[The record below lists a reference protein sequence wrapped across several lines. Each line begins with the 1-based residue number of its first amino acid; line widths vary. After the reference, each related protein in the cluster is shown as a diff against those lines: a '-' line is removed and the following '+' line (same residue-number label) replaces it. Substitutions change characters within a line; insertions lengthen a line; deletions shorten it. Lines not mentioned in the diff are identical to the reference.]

1 MCIFKNEPGQ
11 CIREKLVCQG
21 NPECLCIDICWTGSS
36 VSGSTELRDLV
47 DDGERIENYLKLLCI
62 ADDFEELRGPREHW
76 GRLLQSKIK
85 LRPVVSSS
93 NPDSTGVIDVT
104 ATLEALDNS
113 FNLLKRARAQAG
125 VPRDNKTL
133 DNTEFKA
140 AHDWLFETF
149 QDRFMENDDLHDRVH
164 NASVDNVL
172 TGKAKKKLYH
182 DKRGAFKV
190 WKRSLVG
197 NTAFLMAV
205 LRNGWFDGQSQQQQ
219 LMMAVL
225 QEQTENTGENPPA
238 EHDRKELRMKALQA
252 RKKVREA
259 RKLAEQ
265 GLPESQLSTGQ
276 MALLHELNMGVLD
289 DRRLKNDTAYKH
301 GEGIKNRTKEEAAV
315 LRMSCNELDAY
326 FAR

>member
-1 MCIFKNEPGQ
+1 
-11 CIREKLVCQG
+11 
-21 NPECLCIDICWTGSS
+21 
-36 VSGSTELRDLV
+36 
-47 DDGERIENYLKLLCI
+47 
-62 ADDFEELRGPREHW
+62 
-76 GRLLQSKIK
+76 
-85 LRPVVSSS
+85 
-93 NPDSTGVIDVT
+93 
-104 ATLEALDNS
+104 
-113 FNLLKRARAQAG
+113 
-125 VPRDNKTL
+125 
-133 DNTEFKA
+133 
-140 AHDWLFETF
+140 
-149 QDRFMENDDLHDRVH
+149 MENDDLHDRVH

-172 TGKAKKKLYH
+172 TGKAKKKLYR

-225 QEQTENTGENPPA
+225 QEQVENTGENPPA

-289 DRRLKNDTAYKH
+289 ARRLKNDTAYGH
-301 GEGIKNRTKEEAAV
+301 GEGIKIRTKEEAAV
-315 LRMSCNELDAY
+315 LRMTCNELDAY
-326 FAR
+326 FARSPS